1 MPFLLLLSR
10 SLKRE
15 PEVLVKV
22 AIGIVFVRLVD
33 LFWLIAPQFHQEQ
46 LSISWMDIVLPLSLG
61 AIWIGCFLRQLRG
74 RAILPL
80 YDPQFTEALG
90 RMVERESAAH

>member
-1 MPFLLLLSR
+1 
-10 SLKRE
+10 
-15 PEVLVKV
+15 
-22 AIGIVFVRLVD
+22 
-33 LFWLIAPQFHQEQ
+33 
-46 LSISWMDIVLPLSLG
+46 MDVWLPLTLT

-90 RMVERESAAH
+90 PMVEEQGAAR